1 MGILA
6 GTCTDILRGRGS
18 SEKKGT
24 SHIYLNVFL
33 NKTLNILGMCDIDK
47 KYINIFWDFIDNNR
61 QYFADC
67 VIVLISD

>member
-1 MGILA
+1 M
-6 GTCTDILRGRGS
+6 
-18 SEKKGT
+18 KKRALLIF
-24 SHIYLNVFL
+24 IYIFFL
-33 NKTLNILGMCDIDK
+33 NKTLNIFGMCDIDK